1 MPQRFRWF
9 RSILLVGAVVTVFS
23 GCAGGGEDADPPV
36 PAMTAVPDAEKRQEV
51 EIELDTS
58 MPVLDMPSM
67 PIVDDHEEVET
78 APEPSVPVSDMADM
92 PTMDV
97 AEGTEEAEVEAELPA
112 PMPDTAEMPVMNVAE
127 GNEEAE
133 VETESPVSMLDEPVT
148 PLMEATEEPEAEPPP
163 VDPPS
168 PALHLDAAPVVAY
181 RGRLH
186 VGADVTPDAGLLAS
200 AGMHDATAVSYGRL
214 RDGVGAREVIAYLR
228 QHAEVGEF
236 KLDSGLLTFPAPPTV
251 RLAEGTTNEMADF
264 LAQAVRLLNAYLPQD
279 RRIRFGSERVTPLEP
294 LADVPDGD
302 IFVDFAP
309 WKDWNDPYKPPEASA
324 VALAQWAWQTVVD
337 AETRERLEIGMRAG
351 RIWVDRDAIMTAWVL
366 DSASGQ
372 WEETVLS
379 RRVDDHD
386 GLEKW
391 YPDQAVVAILAHEL
405 LHTLGMGVHL
415 DPDRFPSSILNEDR
429 HDYDGVTG
437 HVLFPLDREALQ
449 AAYSVL
455 EPGALPEQ
463 LVDDLGA
470 WEDTSLHLR
479 GEIDTPRGGAFG
491 VAVRNGLAQ
500 PWADGRMPHTD
511 LVDNRRLS
519 GTVSWAG
526 RLLGFT
532 PALQAVGGAADL
544 SVRLGTLAGQLD
556 FTGLEHWTANAAPG
570 PVGSGTL
577 WGDGDLQY
585 LLSVRGNTFT
595 QTGGDAGA
603 VTGSFFGHD
612 HGAMG
617 GVLER
622 SDLVAAFGG
631 TR

>member
-1 MPQRFRWF
+1 MSYNGGMNDNLSARQGPFMFQPFRLA
-9 RSILLVGAVVTVFS
+9 RSILLIGAAFIVFS
-23 GCAGGGEDADPPV
+23 GCGGGGEAVDPPV
-36 PAMTAVPDAEKRQEV
+36 PEMAAVPIAEAPEEV
-51 EIELDTS
+51 EIDPEPAATEAPAAQ
-58 MPVLDMPSM
+58 PVGAA
-67 PIVDDHEEVET
+67 VEAAEEAEMEPVPL
-78 APEPSVPVSDMADM
+78 APEPDMPIESVVEGPGETEVQPEPPVSE
-92 PTMDV
+92 PDV
-97 AEGTEEAEVEAELPA
+97 PPLPLEETAEEMEIQSEPPLPPA
-112 PMPDTAEMPVMNVAE
+112 PLVQ
-127 GNEEAE
+127 
-133 VETESPVSMLDEPVT
+133 LD
-148 PLMEATEEPEAEPPP
+148 PL
-163 VDPPS
+163 
-168 PALHLDAAPVVAY
+168 PVVAY

-200 AGMHDATAVSYGRL
+200 AGMHDATAVSYGRV
-214 RDGVGAREVIAYLR
+214 RDGVGAQEVIAYLR

-251 RLAEGTTNEMADF
+251 RLAEGTTNEMAGF

-294 LADVPDGD
+294 LGDVPDGD
-302 IFVDFAP
+302 IFVDFAS
-309 WKDWNDPYKPPEASA
+309 WTDWNDPYKPPEASA

-415 DPDRFPSSILNEDR
+415 DPDRFPNSILNEDR

-449 AAYSVL
+449 AAYGVL

-500 PWADGRMPHTD
+500 PWADGRLPHTD
-511 LVDNRRLS
+511 LADNRRLS

-532 PALQAVGGAADL
+532 PALQAVGGAAGL
-544 SVRLGTLAGQLD
+544 SVRLETLAGHLD
-556 FTGLEHWTANAAPG
+556 FTSLEHWTANAAPG

-603 VTGSFFGHD
+603 VTGAFFGHD